1 MLCKARNTY
10 QVLCD
15 EIELQEKQA
24 VGETPQ
30 NAESLKETQR
40 TAQGARNLLHPP
52 QSPKHLTTQ
61 EKP

>member
-30 NAESLKETQR
+30 NAESLKETPR
-40 TAQGARNLLHPP
+40 TAQGARNLLHPHKVP
-52 QSPKHLTTQ
+52 NI
-61 EKP
+61 